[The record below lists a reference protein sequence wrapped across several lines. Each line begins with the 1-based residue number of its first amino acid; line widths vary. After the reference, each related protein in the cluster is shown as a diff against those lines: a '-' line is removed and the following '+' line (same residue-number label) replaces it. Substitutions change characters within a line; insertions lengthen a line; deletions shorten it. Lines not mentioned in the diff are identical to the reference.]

1 MLDYK
6 IIAIDFDGT
15 LCENKYPKIGEPNM
29 DIIDYILRCQ
39 LNGDKVILWT
49 CRTDKIL
56 KEAIDWCS
64 EKGLVF
70 DAVNENLPEI
80 IDIFGGDTRKIF
92 ANVYIDDRNVSLY
105 SCREK
110 TPMDTWAENEVE
122 LACEHDRNGISDY
135 GCACYRSALRA
146 FNSLMEDG
154 HSGGSIDF
162 TKNILNRLIT
172 SKPLTPIKDIDDVWT
187 QVGGTGTRKDIKTY
201 QCIRMSS
208 LFKHVSDNGDVSYND
223 VNRVVGIDIHSECSF
238 HSGLLDRIVNEMAPI
253 TMPYM
258 PSTKPYYV
266 YCESFLHDSNNG
278 DYDTVG
284 VFYMII
290 PSGEK
295 INISR
300 FFARENHKFEE
311 IDIFKYDERKEAS
324 ENNKVKESE

>member
-29 DIIDYILRCQ
+29 DIIDYILKCQ

-49 CRTDKIL
+49 CRTDEIL
-56 KEAIDWCS
+56 KEAIDWCLD
-64 EKGLVF
+64 KGLVF

-122 LACEHDRNGISDY
+122 LVCEHKKDTISDY
-135 GCACYRSALRA
+135 NCACYRSALKA
-146 FNSLMEDG
+146 FKSLMEDG
-154 HSGGSIDF
+154 HSGVNINF

-187 QVGGTGTRKDIKTY
+187 QVSDTRKDIKVY
-201 QCIRMSS
+201 QCKRMSS

-266 YCESFLHDSNNG
+266 YCEDFLYDSNND
-278 DYDTVG
+278 DYDTFG

-300 FFARENHKFEE
+300 FFAEKNHKFEE

-324 ENNKVKESE
+324 ENNKVKES

>member
-56 KEAIDWCS
+56 KEAIDWCLDR
-64 EKGLVF
+64 GLVF

-110 TPMDTWAENEVE
+110 TPMDIWAENEIE
-122 LACEHDRNGISDY
+122 LACDGDDGNGISDY
-135 GCACYRSALRA
+135 GCTCYRSALRA

-154 HSGGSIDF
+154 HSGGSINF

-187 QVGGTGTRKDIKTY
+187 QVGGTRKDIKVY
-201 QCIRMSS
+201 QCKRMSS

-223 VNRVVGIDIHSECSF
+223 VNRVVGINIHSECSF

-266 YCESFLHDSNNG
+266 YCEDFLYDSNNG

-295 INISR
+295 
-300 FFARENHKFEE
+300 
-311 IDIFKYDERKEAS
+311 
-324 ENNKVKESE
+324 